1 MSASVHSHVR
11 PHVRTFPPLHAA
23 LLGGATT
30 LFLGALLSD
39 IAYARTYEIQWN
51 NFASWLIAG
60 GLVVA
65 GAALVCAVIGLLPA
79 RRTRQSILHA
89 LVLLATGIL
98 GFLNALW
105 HARDAWASMPGGLV
119 LSVIV
124 LVLAFIAAWLGF
136 ASPRTAGRKV

>member
-1 MSASVHSHVR
+1 MVATVQRRYAPAFHPVHA
-11 PHVRTFPPLHAA
+11 L
-23 LLGGATT
+23 LLGGAIF
-30 LFLGALLSD
+30 LFLGGLLSD

-65 GAALVCAVIGLLPA
+65 GAALVCALIGLLP
-79 RRTRQSILHA
+79 RFRTRATVLHF
-89 LVLLATGIL
+89 VLWLATWVM
-98 GFLNALW
+98 GFFNALM

-124 LVLAFIAAWLGF
+124 FALAVVATWFAACP
-136 ASPRTAGRKV
+136 ARAGGVQ